1 MCLTIGFPI
10 VRLIIFFIFQNY
22 IPSGVFVL
30 NDDGGCSTD
39 PKTAA
44 GKMAVGEATRQRMAS
59 GQGDKAKAG
68 FQVWLDGGGR
78 ELLSR
83 MAKMRAR
90 RKRWLKEQ
98 AQNSGQLCRK

>member
-1 MCLTIGFPI
+1 MRQKRKCGAYARSTGNPCQGKGLRNG
-10 VRLIIFFIFQNY
+10 RCRNH
-22 IPSGVFVL
+22 
-30 NDDGGCSTD
+30 GGYSTG
-39 PKTAA
+39 PRTEA

-68 FQVWLDGGGR
+68 FQLWLDAGGR
-78 ELLSR
+78 AMLSK

-98 AQNSGQLCRK
+98 AT

>member
-1 MCLTIGFPI
+1 MRRKIKCGAHARSTGNPCQAKALRNG
-10 VRLIIFFIFQNY
+10 RCRNH
-22 IPSGVFVL
+22 
-30 NDDGGCSTD
+30 GGNSTG
-39 PKTAA
+39 PRTEA

-78 ELLSR
+78 AMLSR

-98 AQNSGQLCRK
+98 SV

>member
-1 MCLTIGFPI
+1 MRRKIKCGAHARSTGNPCQGKALRNG
-10 VRLIIFFIFQNY
+10 RCRNH
-22 IPSGVFVL
+22 
-30 NDDGGCSTD
+30 GGNSTG
-39 PKTAA
+39 PKTEA

-68 FQVWLDGGGR
+68 FQLWLDSGGR
-78 ELLSR
+78 AMLSK

-98 AQNSGQLCRK
+98 SV